1 MRDTR
6 LMNHQFETVA
16 WGLLFVW
23 WGFTE
28 LFTTL
33 PHGTGML
40 GISFILL
47 GLNAARV
54 MSGVP
59 ASSFTITLGI
69 LALVWGG
76 LELLGSVLA
85 LPFEIPI
92 IAIVLIV
99 LGTSLL
105 VRGLLPSGRA

>member
-1 MRDTR
+1 MHDTR
-6 LMNHQFETVA
+6 LMNRQIETAA

-33 PHGTGML
+33 PQGTGML
-40 GISFILL
+40 GIGLILL
-47 GLNAARV
+47 GLNVARAINGV
-54 MSGVP
+54 SASG
-59 ASSFTITLGI
+59 FTITLGI

-76 LELLGSVLA
+76 LELLGSVMA

-92 IAIVLIV
+92 FAIVLIV

-105 VRGLLPSGRA
+105 VRGLLQSGRA